1 MHAEV
6 YFFHMAQFLF
16 KNWKTSTLFIVLSK
30 KLDLTFFLYHTEE
43 VLFLI
48 VNKKSSDKDKNEENK
63 CNKNE
68 VDDDEID
75 NREAI
80 IPVGE
85 KLLSTVLEEFRCWLI
100 SPTAKAKTAFW
111 GRSTCAKSCK
121 DLKTP
126 VHILIKPR
134 IFDRKCIRDRWLI
147 FFENCVRTSPTNCQS
162 TFKIAATFLEF
173 CHCWA
178 SRTDFLYAEKSK
190 KIRWQKD
197 LKQMTKLPNAE
208 EIQ

>member
-1 MHAEV
+1 M
-6 YFFHMAQFLF
+6 
-16 KNWKTSTLFIVLSK
+16 FIVLSK

-85 KLLSTVLEEFRCWLI
+85 RLLSTVLEEFRCWLI
-100 SPTAKAKTAFW
+100 SSTAKAKTAF
-111 GRSTCAKSCK
+111 
-121 DLKTP
+121 
-126 VHILIKPR
+126 
-134 IFDRKCIRDRWLI
+134 
-147 FFENCVRTSPTNCQS
+147 
-162 TFKIAATFLEF
+162 
-173 CHCWA
+173 
-178 SRTDFLYAEKSK
+178 
-190 KIRWQKD
+190 
-197 LKQMTKLPNAE
+197 
-208 EIQ
+208 